1 MRRRPSPG
9 FCSVAGAITGAFS
22 PAFGRAYAEYYRRQD
37 EQRAA
42 AGAAGIHAASLA
54 PKAPNPAPAAG
65 APVPIQ
71 LQLFQNPP

>member
-22 PAFGRAYAEYYRRQD
+22 PAFGRAYSEYYRRQD

-42 AGAAGIHAASLA
+42 AAGVQAASLA
-54 PKAPNPAPAAG
+54 PKAINLAPAAG
-65 APVPIQ
+65 ASAAVQ
-71 LQLFQNPP
+71 LQFPQIAT